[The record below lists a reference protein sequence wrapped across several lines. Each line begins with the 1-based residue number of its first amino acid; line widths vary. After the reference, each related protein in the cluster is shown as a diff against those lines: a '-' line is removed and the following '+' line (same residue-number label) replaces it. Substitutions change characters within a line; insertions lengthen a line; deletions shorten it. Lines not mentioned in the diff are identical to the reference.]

1 MIGEKGISKL
11 PTPRYKIGDTMTVYI
26 NGKPYPARVY
36 GVTIQTVKC
45 YYQVELMKIPMMQVD
60 ESGSIVYQF

>member
-1 MIGEKGISKL
+1 
-11 PTPRYKIGDTMTVYI
+11 MTVYI

-45 YYQVELMKIPMMQVD
+45 YYQVELMKIPNMQVD
-60 ESGSIVYQF
+60 ESGSIVYQY